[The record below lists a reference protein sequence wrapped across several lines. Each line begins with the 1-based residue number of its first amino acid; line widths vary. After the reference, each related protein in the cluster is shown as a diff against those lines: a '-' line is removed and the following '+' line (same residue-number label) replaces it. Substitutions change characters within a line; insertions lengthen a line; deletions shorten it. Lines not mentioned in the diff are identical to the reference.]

1 MKKTI
6 SIVLS
11 EEVLQIAKKDSSLFG
26 GNVSAY
32 LAYLVLAAH
41 EKKAASLVATNGKD
55 NITNALSIAGS
66 KLGNNVVIKSKTKK

>member
-11 EEVLQIAKKDSSLFG
+11 EEVLKMAKDDSSIFG

-32 LAYLVLAAH
+32 LAYLVLTAH
-41 EKKAASLVATNGKD
+41 EKKMASLFNVKGNDNVANTLQITGSNLGK
-55 NITNALSIAGS
+55 
-66 KLGNNVVIKSKTKK
+66 NVTIKSKTKK